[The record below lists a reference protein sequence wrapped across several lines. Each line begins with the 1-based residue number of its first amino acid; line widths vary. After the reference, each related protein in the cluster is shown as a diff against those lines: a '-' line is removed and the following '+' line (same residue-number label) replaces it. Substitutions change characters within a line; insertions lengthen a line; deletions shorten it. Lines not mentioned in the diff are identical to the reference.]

1 MHALAVIIDTK
12 YDTIYNEDR
21 NYECPNGIN
30 Y

>member
-1 MHALAVIIDTK
+1 MHALAVMTDIR